1 MLDHQLCFA
10 IYAASNSVTRAYQ
23 VELKKYG
30 ITYTQYLVLLVLWEV
45 QEAPVKY
52 IANRLKLDPGS
63 LSPVL
68 KRMKESGFIL
78 KLRKKDDER
87 SVIVKLTDKAVDLE
101 ALVSDIQKKVSC
113 QTGLSN
119 NEYISLRASVKSL
132 LNNLT
137 LERTKNTLKSVA

>member
-63 LSPVL
+63 L
-68 KRMKESGFIL
+68 
-78 KLRKKDDER
+78 
-87 SVIVKLTDKAVDLE
+87 
-101 ALVSDIQKKVSC
+101 
-113 QTGLSN
+113 
-119 NEYISLRASVKSL
+119 
-132 LNNLT
+132 
-137 LERTKNTLKSVA
+137 